1 MKPRL
6 LVVDDEPP
14 ILIAIS
20 AYFSACGYAV
30 DCAQSRAEAEIH
42 LNSTH
47 SAEYAGVISDLRLAH
62 EDDGGLQVLNLARQ
76 RHPAACRILLTAY
89 GSPETESA
97 ARNCGVHAFLPKP
110 QPLAALAQ
118 VLADFRELTVAD
130 DQGVEAFLRWSVQ

>member
-20 AYFSACGYAV
+20 KYFSACGYEV
-30 DCAQSRAEAEIH
+30 DCAHSRAEAETQ
-42 LNSTH
+42 LN
-47 SAEYAGVISDLRLAH
+47 SAEYAGVISDLRLAR
-62 EDDGGLQVLNLARQ
+62 EYDGGLRVLNLARQ
-76 RHPAACRILLTAY
+76 RHPATCRILLTAH
-89 GSPETESA
+89 GSRETKSA

-110 QPLAALAQ
+110 QPLAELAQ
-118 VLADFRELTVAD
+118 VLVDFRELKVTD